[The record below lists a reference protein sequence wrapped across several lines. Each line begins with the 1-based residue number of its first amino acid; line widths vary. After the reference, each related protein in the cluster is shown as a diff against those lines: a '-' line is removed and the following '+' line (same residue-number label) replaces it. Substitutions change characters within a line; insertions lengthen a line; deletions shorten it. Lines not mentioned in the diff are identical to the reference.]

1 MNEIHKYYKN
11 TKNAL
16 PLENIKK
23 FLEIDILP
31 GNAIEL
37 GCGAGRDTIYLIKNG
52 WNVLA
57 IDREDTKSLIEE
69 KLNENE
75 LKKFRSSV
83 QNFQNVKLE
92 KNNLI
97 VSNYSIPFCGKKY
110 FKEFWSKIEESI
122 EKDGYFVGNFFGIK
136 DSWVEIKPKM
146 VFLSKTEVLEL
157 FKDFD
162 IIHFKEIEEDKKTAL
177 GVMKHWHIYDIIAK
191 KKL

>member
-16 PLENIKK
+16 PHKNVQKVLEM
-23 FLEIDILP
+23 DIIP

-57 IDREDTKSLIEE
+57 IDKEETKGLIEE

-75 LKKFRSSV
+75 LGKLRFSL

-92 KNNLI
+92 NNSLL
-97 VSNYSIPFCGKKY
+97 VSNFSIPFCGKKY
-110 FKEFWSKIEESI
+110 FKEFWNKIEESI
-122 EKDGYFVGNFFGIK
+122 EKGRILC
-136 DSWVEIKPKM
+136 W
-146 VFLSKTEVLEL
+146 EL
-157 FKDFD
+157 FSEQK
-162 IIHFKEIEEDKKTAL
+162 IH
-177 GVMKHWHIYDIIAK
+177 G
-191 KKL
+191 